1 MLIVEECLVMIATG
15 MMSVDGRGMFGC
27 YDCYRNVE
35 C

>member
-1 MLIVEECLVMIATG
+1 MVEECLIVVIATG
-15 MMSVDGRGMFGC
+15 MLIVDGRGMFDC